1 MNNYISNLINI
12 NKESNEH
19 IVGIEKTIQNIEV
32 KTEKDKANFG
42 NLCVLLRGFRMIAD
56 ASEAMLINEKVLKD
70 DNGDFYQKIED
81 EKPSDNVEEPA
92 KSPTNV

>member
-19 IVGIEKTIQNIEV
+19 IVGIEKTIQSIEI

-56 ASEAMLINEKVLKD
+56 ASEAMLINENVLKD

-81 EKPSDNVEEPA
+81 EKLSDNVEEPD
-92 KSPTNV
+92 KSPNNV